1 MRLLVV
7 ATNTTPPSLSAEV
20 RAGRHQRVD
29 YLDLA
34 QRFGTVHHDYN
45 ALRPN
50 WLARRFE
57 DLFRFD
63 VRQAMA
69 VARLAKRGG
78 YDVVVSLSE
87 RVGIPLAL
95 MLDRR
100 IRHVVIFHHGM
111 SPQKLRLIRA
121 LKLQRRWDV
130 IAAISRAEAEGMRV
144 ALGLDDQRVV
154 ALHTPVDVA
163 FYKPSR
169 PSTGGEAFIQS
180 LGLSHRDYPT
190 LIRAMRRLP
199 HIPCHLR
206 VGSTWVTR
214 RGGHESERLPPNV
227 SLQPFV
233 HPSILRQCYE
243 ESRFIIVPIRA
254 STQWSAGCTSVQAA
268 QAMGK
273 PVVATRRPGLSE
285 YLIDGETGVLV
296 EPGDDQGMAETIETL
311 WNDPQRV
318 VRMGRRAREWVA
330 SNHSLDQWLDRVEAL
345 VQRAICSTA
354 RHWTNGSFLASV
366 CAICLSP
373 AWGTCLRAMGE
384 TLSALTSV
392 IAA

>member
-1 MRLLVV
+1 MRVLVV
-7 ATNTTPPSLSAEV
+7 ATNATPPGLRDEV
-20 RAGRHQRVD
+20 RAGWHQRVD
-29 YLDLA
+29 YLELA
-34 QRFGTVHHDYN
+34 QRFGTAHHDYN
-45 ALRPN
+45 ALRPSR
-50 WLARRFE
+50 LMQRLE
-57 DLFRFD
+57 DLSRFD

-69 VARLAKRGG
+69 VARLAKRSG

-95 MLDRR
+95 LLDRR

-111 SPQKLRLIRA
+111 SRQKLRLIKA

-130 IAAISRAEAEGMRV
+130 IAALSRAEAEGMRT

-154 ALHTPVDVA
+154 ALHTPVDVD
-163 FYKPSR
+163 FYKPSQ
-169 PSTGGEAFIQS
+169 PSTGREAFVQS

-214 RGGHESERLPPNV
+214 RGGHEKEILPPNV
-227 SLQPFV
+227 ALQPFV
-233 HPSILRQCYE
+233 HPSVLRQCYE

-285 YLIDGETGVLV
+285 YLINGETGLLV
-296 EPGDDQGMAETIETL
+296 EPGDDRGMAEAIEAL

-318 VRMGRRAREWVA
+318 VEMGRRAREWIA
-330 SNHSLDQWLDRVEAL
+330 SNYSLDQWLDKVTHLIEQARKAL
-345 VQRAICSTA
+345 ALHLATILVGFTVQ
-354 RHWTNGSFLASV
+354 LV
-366 CAICLSP
+366 
-373 AWGTCLRAMGE
+373 
-384 TLSALTSV
+384 
-392 IAA
+392 